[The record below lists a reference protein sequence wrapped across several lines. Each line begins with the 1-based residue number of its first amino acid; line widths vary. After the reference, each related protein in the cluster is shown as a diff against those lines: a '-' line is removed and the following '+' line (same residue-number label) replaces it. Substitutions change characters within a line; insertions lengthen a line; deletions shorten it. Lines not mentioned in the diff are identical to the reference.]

1 MKGQLHCFS
10 ESASHEHWP
19 TDHLPK
25 AALCRP
31 VAGDRETHLMRDDS
45 PNKPAS
51 SAILLLHDSISVNKT
66 DLFRL
71 LSLGRKGTTHAEQ
84 IENSPERNFKMIAL
98 FNSHRT
104 CSQACLL
111 SQFWEVRMKWSV
123 WVTVHCHIILTK
135 NDKPETTA
143 ESGKDS
149 AWIVSRWHVT
159 NQLPEVYLV
168 HRHILLLS
176 VAATV

>member
-31 VAGDRETHLMRDDS
+31 VAGDRETHLMCDDS

-84 IENSPERNFKMIAL
+84 IENSPERNFKTIAL

-111 SQFWEVRMKWSV
+111 SQFWVLRSENEMKCLS
-123 WVTVHCHIILTK
+123 
-135 NDKPETTA
+135 N
-143 ESGKDS
+143 S
-149 AWIVSRWHVT
+149 ALSHYFNQKWQARDRCWIR
-159 NQLPEVYLV
+159 
-168 HRHILLLS
+168 
-176 VAATV
+176 